1 MNKYLKILS
10 TSKFWKELFVM
21 TVGMLIA
28 ASAVY
33 YFLMPSKLI
42 VGSIS
47 GLAIVISGIFEQMGM
62 VVKVSHLVTIINII
76 LLILAWILIG
86 KEFGAKTFYTAM
98 ILGPCIDFWDL
109 VLPYQTLMEPGTTS
123 VMGDIW
129 FDLVCFVLVLSISQ
143 ALLFNINASTGGLDI
158 IGKIV
163 NKYFHLDIG
172 ASVSVGG
179 AIICCSAFA
188 INPFRM
194 VVIGLI
200 GTWINGVIIDY
211 FTVSLNGKKRICIVS
226 DNQDKIRDFICNKL
240 QRGCTIYNVK
250 GGFTGQEHTEIE
262 AIISKNEFAELME
275 FIDREDLHTF
285 ITAGNVSEVYG
296 NWTKKKKRLKF

>member
-28 ASAVY
+28 AGAVY

-98 ILGPCIDFWDL
+98 IVGPCIDFWDL

>member
-21 TVGMLIA
+21 TAGMLIA
-28 ASAVY
+28 AGAVY

-47 GLAIVISGIFEQMGM
+47 GLAIVISGIFEQFGM

-226 DNQDKIRDFICNKL
+226 DNQEKIRDFICNKL

>member
-47 GLAIVISGIFEQMGM
+47 GLAIVISGIFEQMGI

-163 NKYFHLDIG
+163 NKYLHLDIG

-226 DNQDKIRDFICNKL
+226 DNQEKIRDFICNKL

>member
-21 TVGMLIA
+21 TAGMLIA
-28 ASAVY
+28 AGAVY

-47 GLAIVISGIFEQMGM
+47 GLAIVISGIFEQFGM

-98 ILGPCIDFWDL
+98 IIGPCIDFWDA
-109 VLPYQTLMEPGTTS
+109 VLPYQALMEPGTTS

-226 DNQDKIRDFICNKL
+226 DNQEKIRDFICNKL

>member
-21 TVGMLIA
+21 TAGMLIA
-28 ASAVY
+28 AGAVY

-47 GLAIVISGIFEQMGM
+47 GLAIVISGIFEQFGM

-98 ILGPCIDFWDL
+98 IIGPCIDFWDA
-109 VLPYQTLMEPGTTS
+109 VLPYQALMEPGTTS

-129 FDLVCFVLVLSISQ
+129 FDLLCFVLVLSISQ

-226 DNQDKIRDFICNKL
+226 DNQEKIRDFICNKL

>member
-28 ASAVY
+28 AGAVY

-47 GLAIVISGIFEQMGM
+47 GLAIVISGIFEQFGM

-98 ILGPCIDFWDL
+98 IVGPCIDFWDL

-226 DNQDKIRDFICNKL
+226 DNQEKIRDFICNKL

-275 FIDREDLHTF
+275 FIDKEDLHTF

>member
-158 IGKIV
+158 IGKR
-163 NKYFHLDIG
+163 
-172 ASVSVGG
+172 SE
-179 AIICCSAFA
+179 
-188 INPFRM
+188 
-194 VVIGLI
+194 
-200 GTWINGVIIDY
+200 
-211 FTVSLNGKKRICIVS
+211 
-226 DNQDKIRDFICNKL
+226 
-240 QRGCTIYNVK
+240 
-250 GGFTGQEHTEIE
+250 EHT
-262 AIISKNEFAELME
+262 
-275 FIDREDLHTF
+275 
-285 ITAGNVSEVYG
+285 SETPV
-296 NWTKKKKRLKF
+296 T

>member
-28 ASAVY
+28 AGAVY

-47 GLAIVISGIFEQMGM
+47 GLAIVISGIFEQFGM

-98 ILGPCIDFWDL
+98 IVGPCIDFWDL

>member
-28 ASAVY
+28 AGAVY

-47 GLAIVISGIFEQMGM
+47 GLAIVISGIFEQLGM

-98 ILGPCIDFWDL
+98 IVGPCIDFWDL

>member
-21 TVGMLIA
+21 TAGMLIA
-28 ASAVY
+28 AGAVY

-47 GLAIVISGIFEQMGM
+47 GLAIVISGIFEQFGM

-98 ILGPCIDFWDL
+98 IIGPCIDFWDA
-109 VLPYQTLMEPGTTS
+109 VLPYQALMEPGTTS

-129 FDLVCFVLVLSISQ
+129 FDLLCFVLVLSISQ

>member
-21 TVGMLIA
+21 TAGMLIA
-28 ASAVY
+28 AGAVY

-47 GLAIVISGIFEQMGM
+47 GLAIVISGIFEQFGM

-98 ILGPCIDFWDL
+98 IIGPCIDFWDA
-109 VLPYQTLMEPGTTS
+109 VLPYQALMEPGTTS

>member
-226 DNQDKIRDFICNKL
+226 DNQEKIRDFICNKL

-262 AIISKNEFAELME
+262 AIISKNEFAELMK

>member
-21 TVGMLIA
+21 TAGMLIA
-28 ASAVY
+28 AGAVY

-47 GLAIVISGIFEQMGM
+47 GLAIVISGIFEQFGM

-98 ILGPCIDFWDL
+98 IVGPCIDFWDL

-226 DNQDKIRDFICNKL
+226 DNQEKIRDFICNKL

>member
-21 TVGMLIA
+21 TAGMLIA
-28 ASAVY
+28 AGAVY

-47 GLAIVISGIFEQMGM
+47 GLAIVISGIFEQFGM

-98 ILGPCIDFWDL
+98 IVGPCIDFWDL

-129 FDLVCFVLVLSISQ
+129 FDLLCFVLVLSISQ

>member
-28 ASAVY
+28 AGAVY

-47 GLAIVISGIFEQMGM
+47 GLAIVISGIFEQLGM

-98 ILGPCIDFWDL
+98 IVGPCIDFWDL

-226 DNQDKIRDFICNKL
+226 DNQEKIRDFICNKL

-275 FIDREDLHTF
+275 FIDKEDLHTF

>member
-28 ASAVY
+28 AGAVY

-47 GLAIVISGIFEQMGM
+47 GLAIVISGIFEQFGM

-98 ILGPCIDFWDL
+98 IVGPCIDFWDL

-226 DNQDKIRDFICNKL
+226 DNQEKIRDFICNKL

>member
-226 DNQDKIRDFICNKL
+226 DNQEKIRDFICNKL

>member
-47 GLAIVISGIFEQMGM
+47 GLAIVFSGIFEQMGM

-226 DNQDKIRDFICNKL
+226 DNQEKIRDFICNKL
-240 QRGCTIYNVK
+240 QRGCTIYSVK

>member
-98 ILGPCIDFWDL
+98 ILGPCIDFWNL

-226 DNQDKIRDFICNKL
+226 DNQEKIRDFICNKL

>member
-47 GLAIVISGIFEQMGM
+47 GLAIVFSGIFEQMGM

-226 DNQDKIRDFICNKL
+226 DNQEKIRDFICNKL

-275 FIDREDLHTF
+275 YIDREDLHTF

>member
-98 ILGPCIDFWDL
+98 IVGPCIDFWDL

-226 DNQDKIRDFICNKL
+226 DNQEKIRDFICNKL

>member
-47 GLAIVISGIFEQMGM
+47 GLAIVFSGIFEQMGM

-129 FDLVCFVLVLSISQ
+129 FDLVCFVLVLCITQ

-226 DNQDKIRDFICNKL
+226 DNQEKIRDFICNKL